1 MAALLYEWH
10 LVWVSLH
17 WLSVNQIIPWVGY
30 PACLVRFV
38 HTCNCIYDPCLPAE
52 PCAHMSLSVHGPC
65 LCVKELKLQ
74 LSQVAVGVSFPSF
87 IQRPFRSWQI
97 CHSKFARDY
106 GALSLAR
113 REVIYDICC
122 PYWLPDLVAEGWRNE
137 LEMNIMPQLIVRIIH
152 YLIPHFSAAMEFNW
166 SIMSLW

>member
-1 MAALLYEWH
+1 MHGPEW
-10 LVWVSLH
+10 LH
-17 WLSVNQIIPWVGY
+17 
-30 PACLVRFV
+30 RFV
-38 HTCNCIYDPCLPAE
+38 HTCTGICNSACLQGPMHV
-52 PCAHMSLSVHGPC
+52 CLLRVHRPC
-65 LCVKELKLQ
+65 LCVKKLKSQ
-74 LSQVAVGVSFPSF
+74 LSRVAVRVSFPSF
-87 IQRPFRSWQI
+87 IQGPFRSWQI

-106 GALSLAR
+106 GALCLAR

-152 YLIPHFSAAMEFNW
+152 YLIPHFWAAMEFNW